1 MSELNASP
9 AAQSYRKEQDRQRA
23 SAASGALDKGL
34 EQTFP
39 ASDPVSAT
47 ITSIPAG
54 RAAAT
59 GPARPDHLADLADD
73 ADYPLVDDVLEAR
86 RPIEPELL
94 DEPAQLR
101 ALRRDVARLREN
113 ILDVAEGGVELMR
126 AEARTAVRSV
136 EVRIRERP
144 LTAVGIAAL
153 VGYVWGLTR

>member
-1 MSELNASP
+1 MSELNGSP
-9 AAQSYRKEQDRQRA
+9 AAQSFRKEQDSQRV
-23 SAASGALDKGL
+23 SAASGSLDKGL

-59 GPARPDHLADLADD
+59 GQAQPDRLADLADD
-73 ADYPLVDDVLEAR
+73 ADYPLVDEALDGR

-94 DEPAQLR
+94 DEPEQLR
-101 ALRRDVARLREN
+101 ALRRDVARLRDN
-113 ILDVAEGGVELMR
+113 ILDVAEGGAELMR